1 MTRQITLR
9 KALQLK
15 KTLAGDLAKLKEKL
29 FKFNAQRT
37 PSKHVDVMAVY
48 DELVKKTANLLELKT
63 KLAQANVGIY
73 EMIATVDE
81 MKSQIAFFNTLN
93 TEETGREH
101 QFGGAVCE
109 YQVTVAID
117 YTKREAIVA
126 ACQAQLDSALERI
139 DEYNSA
145 HSITLSF

>member
-15 KTLAGDLAKLKEKL
+15 KTLAGEIAKLKEKL
-29 FKFNAQRT
+29 YKFNAQRT
-37 PSKHVDVMAVY
+37 PSKHVNVMAVY

-81 MKSQIAFFNTLN
+81 MKSQIAFFNTLD
-93 TEETGREH
+93 TEETGREY
-101 QFGGAVCE
+101 QNGAVCE
-109 YQVTVAID
+109 CKITVAID

-126 ACQAQLDSALERI
+126 ACQAQLDSALDKI
-139 DEYNSA
+139 DEYNST

>member
-29 FKFNAQRT
+29 HKFNAQRT

-48 DELVKKTANLLELKT
+48 DELVKKTANILELKT

-93 TEETGREH
+93 TEEAGREY
-101 QFGGAVCE
+101 QNGAVCE

-139 DEYNSA
+139 DEYNST